1 MSTIIPRG
9 IRNCNPLN
17 IRYVGRNK
25 WQGRIPSKDKKDR
38 MFEEFVSNDYGF
50 RAAFILIHKYITA
63 HKCNTV
69 RKLISRW
76 APARENNTEYYIRT
90 VCYRA
95 CMPEDTELDFCNGHQ
110 MFNLVSEMQFM
121 ECGKD
126 LSLHDMARGYV
137 MACESLNVQPH
148 WSLDDLQSRAYYIE
162 KRLYEK
168 QKWEE
173 NENL

>member
-1 MSTIIPRG
+1 
-9 IRNCNPLN
+9 
-17 IRYVGRNK
+17 
-25 WQGRIPSKDKKDR
+25 
-38 MFEEFVSNDYGF
+38 
-50 RAAFILIHKYITA
+50 
-63 HKCNTV
+63 
-69 RKLISRW
+69 
-76 APARENNTEYYIRT
+76 
-90 VCYRA
+90 
-95 CMPEDTELDFCNGHQ
+95 